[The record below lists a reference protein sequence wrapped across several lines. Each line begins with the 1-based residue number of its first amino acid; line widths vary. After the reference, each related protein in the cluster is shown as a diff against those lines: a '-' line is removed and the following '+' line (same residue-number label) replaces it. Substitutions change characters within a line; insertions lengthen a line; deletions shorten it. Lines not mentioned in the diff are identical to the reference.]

1 LNINFET
8 ILDNSKNNKNQD
20 LIVSRKKGLNY
31 GDLLDA
37 YKKINLASIECGD
50 VVALIGDYTPET
62 IAYLFRLIDKKCIVV
77 PLTQDTSKEHDYF
90 FENAYVDWVIE
101 NNKIMRNQKINNNS
115 HQLIEDLK
123 KTKQAGLILFS
134 TGTSGKPKA
143 ILHNLTP
150 FFERYLNA
158 NKNLTTLSF
167 LLFDHIGGL
176 NTFFYSF
183 FAGSKIIFPQERSPE
198 YIWRLIEEENVE
210 LLPTSPTFLRLS
222 KASVD
227 FDKLNLS
234 DLKLITFGTELMEQ
248 DLLDWYVD
256 KFKNIEFRQ
265 TYGLTE
271 LGILK
276 IKNEK
281 PKSLF
286 ISIGGDSK
294 YRIIDNIL
302 HIKAEFPMLG
312 YLNSDNPFDDDGYYN
327 TKDIVVQNGEYFK
340 ITGRET
346 DIVNIGGIK
355 INPHDLE
362 AYLLKNKKIK
372 EVVAYGVKNNILGQ
386 TINLDINLIEGEV
399 LSKEEIIKYILDKF
413 PPIYRPT
420 GINLVEGKQYNHR
433 YKKFRRHE

>member
-1 LNINFET
+1 
-8 ILDNSKNNKNQD
+8 
-20 LIVSRKKGLNY
+20 
-31 GDLLDA
+31 
-37 YKKINLASIECGD
+37 
-50 VVALIGDYTPET
+50 
-62 IAYLFRLIDKKCIVV
+62 
-77 PLTQDTSKEHDYF
+77 
-90 FENAYVDWVIE
+90 
-101 NNKIMRNQKINNNS
+101 
-115 HQLIEDLK
+115 
-123 KTKQAGLILFS
+123 
-134 TGTSGKPKA
+134 
-143 ILHNLTP
+143 
-150 FFERYLNA
+150 
-158 NKNLTTLSF
+158 
-167 LLFDHIGGL
+167 
-176 NTFFYSF
+176 
-183 FAGSKIIFPQERSPE
+183 
-198 YIWRLIEEENVE
+198 
-210 LLPTSPTFLRLS
+210 
-222 KASVD
+222 
-227 FDKLNLS
+227 
-234 DLKLITFGTELMEQ
+234 MEQ